1 MLRSSKALAHLLG
14 IHSNITTIT
23 NPQPQQEK
31 ENSAKMI
38 NSEGRTSSHTTAST
52 TATATST
59 VGMDV
64 DDDLNQFG
72 FPYQNGE
79 ISPYFEFI
87 KGQRSFFLLF
97 FLSFSFLVNSP
108 SVCLVT
114 FAQGHCITPLWSMS
128 WRTQR
133 RSGTFAWM
141 TSYCT
146 NGLPVTLGLSTLG

>member
-14 IHSNITTIT
+14 IHSNIATT

-38 NSEGRTSSHTTAST
+38 NSEGRTSSHTTA
-52 TATATST
+52 TATTT

-64 DDDLNQFG
+64 DNDLNQFG

-87 KGQRSFFLLF
+87 KGQRLIFCLSVFLPFFLH
-97 FLSFSFLVNSP
+97 LSDNSP
-108 SVCLVT
+108 SAYMMT
-114 FAQGHCITPLWSMS
+114 FVQVHCITLLWSMS

-133 RSGTFAWM
+133 RSGTFVWM
-141 TSYCT
+141 TSCCT
-146 NGLPVTLGLSTLG
+146 NGLPATLGL